1 MQAVLRIWILWILT
15 ILASWIR
22 IQGAKYQPKTA
33 KKNFLLQNPNL
44 NLWKK
49 KDYTTFLISE
59 WYINKQKQVI
69 QNIWKFCV
77 VKNSVNFKEITW
89 IWIHF
94 FPVRIQ
100 TRIRIKIKWILST
113 GCRTVLRTVNANF
126 LPQLHDNYIKGIV
139 HHWKISSLFCL
150 KIISW
155 SFFSSINPLSH
166 LDRE

>member
-1 MQAVLRIWILWILT
+1 MQAVLRIRILWILT

-44 NLWKK
+44 NLRKK

-59 WYINKQKQVI
+59 WYINKRKQVI

-89 IWIHF
+89 IWI
-94 FPVRIQ
+94 
-100 TRIRIKIKWILST
+100 RIRIWINFFQCGSHDPDPHLNKMDPKHWYQPSNST
-113 GCRTVLRTVNANF
+113 TN
-126 LPQLHDNYIKGIV
+126 LPTKG
-139 HHWKISSLFCL
+139 LGL
-150 KIISW
+150 
-155 SFFSSINPLSH
+155 
-166 LDRE
+166 